1 MNMKNRSLAIFLLAV
16 VSATCIIT
24 QANAEAQNPFPAVQ
38 KEPVADPNQKMFEQ
52 IRLDLKKAVSS
63 VTDSQLDELDAKFTS
78 QPNYYMELA
87 EADRSQII
95 PVLLAGMKRRPKQM
109 GFMGTLLFKAQVPDV
124 RTIRGLPP
132 EQKKEYYLYELA
144 YLQEALEI
152 FKATPKSDLNPQI
165 EDIPQIILQMQNPM
179 ALAAMESGELSLSKQ
194 IAEEML
200 THNKDPN
207 SWNYGNVISQ
217 ANTVLGRVALREN
230 DLEKAKDYLIRS
242 GKTPGS
248 PQLNSFGPSF
258 VLAREL
264 LEKGQKETVIEYLD
278 LIAVFW
284 ANPEKVSPPYKKGTE
299 EKALLLT
306 KWKQEIRD
314 GRIPTDRQWQR

>member
-1 MNMKNRSLAIFLLAV
+1 MKYRSWAILLLAV
-16 VSATCIIT
+16 ASASCIT
-24 QANAEAQNPFPAVQ
+24 PKAKAEAQNPSPAIQ
-38 KEPVADPNQKMFEQ
+38 TEPAADPNQNLIGQ

-63 VTDSQLDELDAKFTS
+63 VTDSQLDELDVKFTS
-78 QPNYYMELA
+78 QPNYYMELV

-109 GFMGTLLFKAQVPDV
+109 WFMGTLLFKVQVPDE
-124 RTIRGLPP
+124 RTINGLSPDR
-132 EQKKEYYLYELA
+132 KKEYYLYELV
-144 YLQEALEI
+144 YLQEAVEI

-165 EDIPQIILQMQNPM
+165 EDVPQIILQMQDPM
-179 ALAAMESGELSLSKQ
+179 AVAAMESGDLSLSKQ

-207 SWNYGNVISQ
+207 SWNYGNVIFQ

-230 DLEKAKDYLIRS
+230 NLEKAGEYLIRS

-264 LEKGQKETVIEYLD
+264 LEKGQKETVIAYLD
-278 LIAVFW
+278 LVAVFW
-284 ANPEKVSPPYKKGTE
+284 ANPDKTLPKYKKWTE

-314 GRIPTDRQWQR
+314 GRTPPDPQWQW